1 MAVFR
6 WLSTIS
12 LLEWLV
18 IGAAI
23 TWLVQR
29 PRSKKPTANQN
40 TSPWAIDLCVGVT
53 VIGIVS
59 GAIWSI
65 SWLSLLGFAAAAFGI
80 ALTVRGWGRS
90 LNRWLRRL
98 VGR

>member
-29 PRSKKPTANQN
+29 PRRKTPAVSQN
-40 TSPWAIDLCVGVT
+40 THSWVLNLCVGVT
-53 VIGIVS
+53 VVGIVG
-59 GAIWSI
+59 GAIWSS

-80 ALTVRGWGRS
+80 ALTMRGWGRS